1 LNSKVLN
8 DIINNI
14 KFQKASKMNKIILY
28 VILFILPP
36 TLIADSNIDSNNK
49 YTWSNNIGWID
60 FNPNNGGVTVFPD
73 RLEGYAWSDNIGWL
87 KLSGD
92 NWGVINDGKGNLSG
106 YGWNPNFGWIMFKT
120 DHSQVKINL
129 ETGEFNGYAWS
140 DLMGWIS
147 FNGASYKV
155 KANLSSIIEPP
166 PPPPPPPSLGAA
178 ILIAGSGAHKQN
190 TLFKYSQDLNLQ
202 MYNTLL
208 QRGYTDDD
216 IIYFNPFK
224 GGQDIDGD
232 GKEEEHIVDYQLFDP
247 LSELEAAFDN
257 MKSLQAGQQFIFY
270 FHGHANPEQLQMN
283 IENWLSAEEL
293 KRLLDKVPATAQQLI
308 ILDTCY
314 SGSFLNEL
322 SATNRIIVASADAN
336 TRAWNAKYDNF
347 SEPLI
352 RELRLGESIKDAF
365 ITTKD
370 YMQTKPTLF
379 GKQAPQLDGRLAAKF
394 ILGKEGVHAAAAP
407 NMIDIHPPLILTPQQ
422 TEGFLWV
429 KTSPTGENI
438 RKVRAVFIPPNAQ
451 STEYQG
457 EATNFQRQETTM
469 TYQAERNRYETIYSG
484 FNQTGTWNIIYQAQ
498 GIDGTWSDKLTGEVQ
513 ASGTSAITV
522 RLNQINY
529 QIGNRFKFTLDI
541 NEIPNTP
548 SPYDIYTAIIFPAG
562 YFVTISHPLNISLPG
577 TIQAYQKN
585 VTINPTK
592 TFPIIDINLP
602 TGLATGKY
610 NTCGII
616 TTPETDPWNNA
627 NWLAQDCKIF
637 ELK

>member
-1 LNSKVLN
+1 MIDNSWWVS
-8 DIINNI
+8 
-14 KFQKASKMNKIILY
+14 ASL
-28 VILFILPP
+28 LP
-36 TLIADSNIDSNNK
+36 TLHNK
-49 YTWSNNIGWID
+49 YTWSNNAGWFD

-73 RLEGYAWSDNIGWL
+73 HLEGYAWSDNIGWL
-87 KLSGD
+87 KLSGE
-92 NWGVINDGKGNLSG
+92 NWGVIHDGQGNLSG
-106 YGWNPNFGWIMFKT
+106 YAWNPNFGWIMFKS

-129 ETGEFNGYAWS
+129 ETGDFNGYAWS
-140 DLMGWIS
+140 DLIGWIS
-147 FNGASYKV
+147 FNGKSYKV
-155 KANLSSIIEPP
+155 QANLA
-166 PPPPPPPSLGAA
+166 PPSTSLGTA

-232 GKEEEHIVDYQLFDP
+232 GKEEDNIVDYQLFDP
-247 LSELEAAFDN
+247 LSELEAAFDSI
-257 MKSLQAGQQFIFY
+257 KYLQAGQQFIFY

-283 IENWLSAEEL
+283 LENWLSAEEL
-293 KRLLDKVPATAQQLI
+293 KRLLDKVPTAAQQLI
-308 ILDTCY
+308 ILDSCY

-322 SATNRIIVASADAN
+322 SATNRIIVASADAK

-352 RELRLGESIKDAF
+352 SELRRGKSIKDAF

-379 GKQAPQLDGRLAAKF
+379 GKQIPQLDGRLAKKF
-394 ILGKEGVHAAAAP
+394 ILGKEGTHAAAAP
-407 NMIDIHPPLILTPQQ
+407 YMIDIHSPLILTPQQ
-422 TEGFLWV
+422 KEGFLWV
-429 KTSPTGENI
+429 KTSPSGENI
-438 RKVRAVFIPPNAQ
+438 RKVRAVLIPPNIK

-457 EATNFQRQETTM
+457 EATNFQRQETIM
-469 TYQAERNRYETIYSG
+469 TYQAERNRYETVYSG
-484 FNQTGTWNIIYQAQ
+484 FNRTGTWQISYQAQ

-513 ASGTSAITV
+513 ASGTSALTV
-522 RLNQINY
+522 RLNQSSY
-529 QIGNRFKFTLDI
+529 KIGNRFRFMLDI
-541 NEIPNTP
+541 NEVPNTP
-548 SPYDIYTAIIFPAG
+548 SPYDLYAAIIFPAG
-562 YFVTISHPLNISLPG
+562 YFVTISYPLNINLPG
-577 TIQAYQKN
+577 TIQTYHKK
-585 VTINPTK
+585 VKINSTK
-592 TFPIIDINLP
+592 SFPIIDINLP
-602 TGLATGKY
+602 PGLATGKY